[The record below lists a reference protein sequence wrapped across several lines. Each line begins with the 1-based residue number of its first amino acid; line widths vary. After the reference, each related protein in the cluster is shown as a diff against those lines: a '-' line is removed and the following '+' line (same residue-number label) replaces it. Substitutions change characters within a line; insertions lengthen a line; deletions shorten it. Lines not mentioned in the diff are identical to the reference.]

1 MAETIGPFNLG
12 LSVNFSPPLGAALDA
27 LRISID
33 LLRKQINTMRLG
45 LIIGAWTGVR
55 PVLEPGHLT
64 GNSTEPNHLQGP
76 GAQRLTLA
84 PVNDQLGRLHQN
96 LTRLDQVIS
105 GLIWVKRQDQ
115 PAQWRAPLKYPIGT
129 SASPVP
135 EQRSAEGAPNLETPK
150 VSGSFSP
157 PLGAALE
164 ALRISIDL
172 LRKQMNT
179 TRLGLILGAWTGV
192 RPVLE
197 PGHLIGNSTEPNHLQ
212 GPGAQ
217 RLTLAPVNDQLGR
230 LHQNLTRLDQVI
242 SGLIWVKRQDQP
254 AQWRAPLKY
263 PLGTS
268 ASPVPEQRFAAGTEH
283 LVTLKGEDA
292 EKAGSQ
298 AAPAAG
304 ANNKAGMLATLAAA
318 ATILASASY
327 KVSQQASAS
336 GRLRAF
342 KAVSDVFGAGVVGAT
357 LTGGKAL
364 VTGEDGK
371 EKVEG
376 VAAAAGG
383 LGGMLTATALANA
396 FSRNKRLQRYAPV
409 IGGFVGDILGGLAG
423 GKLHDFFQ
431 DEPKPTASNA
441 SSVAQAGEAG
451 SAPSSAGSGQPE
463 QQTRDKRIESDAPS
477 STVEFIG
484 IGRSFNPAAA
494 TVFPLPPV
502 NGWSAASLAP
512 SYIQA
517 GAASF
522 SSAEPDLL
530 RTGSAKVGSSSPLLQ
545 PRKAWKGIPGLT
557 LLDTTLQLAETYSS
571 DATTNQKI
579 EGYGTALGGLSGG
592 LAGAAAGAAI
602 GSVVPVIGTA
612 IGGLVGGVL
621 GSMGGEQIG
630 GWLAR
635 LVTSEA
641 PPTEQFAAQRESA
654 PEASP
659 EDTCQAL
666 AECAKQPSLPAD
678 PSPTVPAAPIP
689 TINQQFTFTA
699 NMPVTFN
706 NSPYDPSTL
715 HQLEAIARGQ
725 LEELMRQARA
735 VQMFETPHVS
745 I

>member
-33 LLRKQINTMRLG
+33 LLRKQM
-45 LIIGAWTGVR
+45 
-55 PVLEPGHLT
+55 
-64 GNSTEPNHLQGP
+64 
-76 GAQRLTLA
+76 
-84 PVNDQLGRLHQN
+84 D
-96 LTRLDQVIS
+96 
-105 GLIWVKRQDQ
+105 
-115 PAQWRAPLKYPIGT
+115 
-129 SASPVP
+129 
-135 EQRSAEGAPNLETPK
+135 
-150 VSGSFSP
+150 
-157 PLGAALE
+157 
-164 ALRISIDL
+164 
-172 LRKQMNT
+172 T
-179 TRLGLILGAWTGV
+179 TRLGLIIGAWTGV

-212 GPGAQ
+212 GPGAE

-304 ANNKAGMLATLAAA
+304 ANNKVGMLATLAAA

-494 TVFPLPPV
+494 TVFSLPPV

-512 SYIQA
+512 SYVQA
-517 GAASF
+517 GGASF
-522 SSAEPDLL
+522 FSAAPGLL
-530 RTGSAKVGSSSPLLQ
+530 RTGSTTVGSSSPLLQ

-557 LLDTTLQLAETYSS
+557 LLDTTLQLADTYSS
-571 DATTNQKI
+571 DVTPVQKL
-579 EGYGTALGGLSGG
+579 EGYGTALGGLGGG

-621 GSMGGEQIG
+621 GSMGGEQVG

-678 PSPTVPAAPIP
+678 PSQTVPAAPIP

-706 NSPYDPSTL
+706 NSLYDPSTL

>member
-45 LIIGAWTGVR
+45 LIIGAWGGVG
-55 PVLEPGHLT
+55 PVLESGRRI
-64 GNSTEPNHLQGP
+64 GGSTEIDHSQGL

-84 PVNDQLGRLHQN
+84 PVNDQLSRLHQN
-96 LTRLDQVIS
+96 LTRLNLAIS
-105 GLIWVKRQDQ
+105 GLVSVKQQDP
-115 PAQWRAPLKYPIGT
+115 PAQWLTPLKYPPAA
-129 SASPVP
+129 SASPLP
-135 EQRSAEGAPNLETPK
+135 EQRSAAGA
-150 VSGSFSP
+150 
-157 PLGAALE
+157 
-164 ALRISIDL
+164 
-172 LRKQMNT
+172 
-179 TRLGLILGAWTGV
+179 
-192 RPVLE
+192 
-197 PGHLIGNSTEPNHLQ
+197 
-212 GPGAQ
+212 
-217 RLTLAPVNDQLGR
+217 
-230 LHQNLTRLDQVI
+230 
-242 SGLIWVKRQDQP
+242 
-254 AQWRAPLKY
+254 
-263 PLGTS
+263 
-268 ASPVPEQRFAAGTEH
+268 EH

-304 ANNKAGMLATLAAA
+304 ANNKVGMLATLAAA

-484 IGRSFNPAAA
+484 IGRS
-494 TVFPLPPV
+494 
-502 NGWSAASLAP
+502 
-512 SYIQA
+512 
-517 GAASF
+517 
-522 SSAEPDLL
+522 AEPDLL
-530 RTGSAKVGSSSPLLQ
+530 RSGSAKVGSSSPLLQ

-579 EGYGTALGGLSGG
+579 EGYGTALGSLSGG